1 MPFWRLRAD
10 EVDVSQLRLESVT
23 LHSLSFNFYFL
34 TVNNEGQNFAIEFS
48 FSLHVHNLVVVQ
60 FDSNRGFRA
69 AVDDCRELVSGAQAA
84 ARTLTLLFT
93 YFCVDSKHLNL
104 SLIIPATG
112 DPATGK

>member
-84 ARTLTLLFT
+84 ARTLYPALYVLLR
-93 YFCVDSKHLNL
+93 
-104 SLIIPATG
+104 
-112 DPATGK
+112 